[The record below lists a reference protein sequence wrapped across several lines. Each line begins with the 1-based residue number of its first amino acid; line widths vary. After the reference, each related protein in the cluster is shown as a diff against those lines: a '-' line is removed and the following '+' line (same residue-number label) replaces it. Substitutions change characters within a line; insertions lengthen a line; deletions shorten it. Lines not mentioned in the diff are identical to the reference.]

1 MIPLRLLS
9 ILLSPFDGSG
19 FDEKVFMNYNPGNV
33 ISFGRS
39 ISTTEI
45 MIQNRADSTDLN
57 SPIGQ

>member
-39 ISTTEI
+39 ISTEI

>member
-9 ILLSPFDGSG
+9 ILLPPFDGSG

-39 ISTTEI
+39 ISTEI
-45 MIQNRADSTDLN
+45 MIQNRAGSTDLN